1 MKIAHKLCVGEF
13 HRYLKFIDA
22 MEDNIYPTLHTL
34 ALHSTM
40 TRFTDA
46 LSGILGGFPSQHGK
60 EQCIHGLL
68 CTHRQIYENF
78 VLKSG
83 EGLSIAFVVIWLA
96 GDLCNLLGASMAA
109 AYYTFCDTVLLIQ
122 IYYYRW
128 MNTGTLARPEV
139 QGVGDAEEATP
150 LLTSNNNDGQVTE
163 KGRSLKRHV
172 LEYVGM
178 INCLVVAGIVAW
190 AISEKVQG
198 IDEPR
203 PGAIVEWRSQMMG
216 YASALLYGK
225 PDFSHL
231 ELDIVGLMGD
241 RKASEKDKTERGM
254 DDQRKTLRRNVTA
267 FRLGCSSLGLWVLD
281 VRAVDM
287 GVVWGDGTSD
297 RQRELVSRAKLTR
310 VPGARTILL
319 L

>member
-1 MKIAHKLCVGEF
+1 
-13 HRYLKFIDA
+13 
-22 MEDNIYPTLHTL
+22 
-34 ALHSTM
+34 M

-46 LSGILGGFPSQHGK
+46 LSGILGWISIATWVVVYSP
-60 EQCIHGLL
+60 
-68 CTHRQIYENF
+68 QIYENF

-96 GDLCNLLGASMAA
+96 GDLCNLLGASMAGLLPTVIILA

-216 YASALLYGK
+216 YASALLYVGSRVPQISK
-225 PDFSHL
+225 NFETKCDGLSPGLFIFGIMGNLTYALSIWVSSGEMGHL
-231 ELDIVGLMGD
+231 IANASWLAGSTVTMILDIFVLGQFLYYR
-241 RKASEKDKTERGM
+241 RKG
-254 DDQRKTLRRNVTA
+254 
-267 FRLGCSSLGLWVLD
+267 G
-281 VRAVDM
+281 
-287 GVVWGDGTSD
+287 
-297 RQRELVSRAKLTR
+297 
-310 VPGARTILL
+310 
-319 L
+319 